1 MEQVIRTTPASLHP
15 LLSVAAVSA
24 IAFSVTGIVAL
35 TGYLPMHRSEPAVI
49 AAPATSAASLAPATL
64 PGDVPSGNTV
74 VIQNNVAAT
83 PATSDTGEAP
93 VKRVPRA
100 TRPAPM
106 RTAAAAQAA
115 AQATGS
121 ASAPVNHPV
130 AVSST
135 ALDAPPAPPPPAV
148 AQAPVAQACANCG
161 VVESI
166 REVKQSGDASGVG
179 AVAGG
184 VGGAVVGKQFGKGHG
199 NDLLTVLGA
208 VGGAIAGHQ
217 VEKNVRST
225 VVYEVNVRMEDG
237 SVRSF
242 PQSTPP
248 AWRPGERVRV
258 DGSALSV
265 I

>member
-1 MEQVIRTTPASLHP
+1 MEQVIRTTPTSLHP
-15 LLSVAAVSA
+15 LLSIAAVSA

-35 TGYLPMHRSEPAVI
+35 TGYLPLHRSEQ
-49 AAPATSAASLAPATL
+49 AAIMVPATGAASLAPATL

-74 VIQNNVAAT
+74 MIQNNVAPT
-83 PATSDTGEAP
+83 PATGDAGEAP
-93 VKRVPRA
+93 IKRVPRA
-100 TRPAPM
+100 ARPNPM
-106 RTAAAAQAA
+106 RTAGAAQTAAQAS
-115 AQATGS
+115 GS
-121 ASAPVNHPV
+121 ASASVTHPV
-130 AVSST
+130 AVSSAAIDT
-135 ALDAPPAPPPPAV
+135 PPAPSPV
-148 AQAPVAQACANCG
+148 TQAPVAPACANCG